1 MLAAAKVR
9 VVFAPILQNLIR
21 YVHMDKRVT
30 LQVSA
35 AIAVGVLVAIVVLW
49 NYLPDTVATAETAG
63 VSVVSDA
70 TVVGDDQVDLP
81 LEPPPLPPLDT
92 AAYDLKL
99 RQLAHFVES
108 VDETD
113 DHPQPLLD
121 EGGETRVAEPL
132 WPVRAAYPNPGA
144 ILPFS
149 RIVAYYGNFYSRGMG
164 VLGQYDPDE
173 MLRRLAVEVDSWN
186 AADPTTPVVP
196 AIDYIAA
203 TAQLSPGADGKYR
216 FRMPD
221 SQKDKAVELAE
232 RIGGIVILEVQP
244 GLADVMGEVRHL
256 EPYLKLPNVHLAID
270 PEFAM
275 IVSGRRPGTV
285 VGTVDASTVNEAA
298 EYLAALVRDNGL
310 PPKVLMVHR
319 YTRAMVTN
327 ATKIVPLPEVQ
338 IIIDMDGWGPPSQK
352 IATYNAYI
360 NPEPVQF
367 TGFKLFYRNDF
378 WGGGRMMTPEE
389 ILALTPSP
397 SFIQYQ

>member
-1 MLAAAKVR
+1 
-9 VVFAPILQNLIR
+9 
-21 YVHMDKRVT
+21 MDKRVT

-35 AIAVGVLVAIVVLW
+35 AIVVGVLVVITVLR
-49 NYLPDTVATAETAG
+49 NFLPDRTVTAVT
-63 VSVVSDA
+63 SDGTLA
-70 TVVGDDQVDLP
+70 LDSTVVGDRP
-81 LEPPPLPPLDT
+81 SEPPPPPPSPPLDT
-92 AAYDLKL
+92 AAYDAKL
-99 RQLAHFVES
+99 RQLAHVLEPVPMDPVLTETAATS
-108 VDETD
+108 V
-113 DHPQPLLD
+113 PIQSI
-121 EGGETRVAEPL
+121 
-132 WPVRAAYPNPGA
+132 WPVTAAYPNPGA
-144 ILPFS
+144 ILPFN

-164 VLGQYDPDE
+164 VLGKYDPDE
-173 MLRRLAVEVDSWN
+173 MLQRLDVEVKTWE
-186 AADPTTPVVP
+186 AADPSMPVIP

-221 SQKDKAVELAE
+221 SQKDKAVDLAA

-275 IVSGRRPGTV
+275 IASGRRPGTV
-285 VGTVDASTVNEAA
+285 VGTVDATALNAVA
-298 EYLAALVRDNGL
+298 EYLATLVRDNDL
-310 PPKVLMVHR
+310 PPKVFLVHR
-319 YTRAMVTN
+319 YTRAMVMN
-327 ATKIVPLPEVQ
+327 ADKIVPLPEVQ
-338 IIIDMDGWGPPSQK
+338 FVMDMDGWGPPSQK
-352 IATYNAYI
+352 IGSYKAYVAS
-360 NPEPVQF
+360 EPVQF